1 MNEENI
7 RSFVS
12 LALPNEVRY
21 AARERLLSVKPLFP
35 RLKWVNE
42 NNLHLTLKFC
52 GEQPAYML
60 RTLEDS
66 IGAVLLEKQPGTI
79 RLSLGE
85 LGAFPSLQCIRTLF
99 FRVNGEI
106 EKLGLLASIVEK
118 TAKESG
124 IPAEERRFHPHIT
137 LARARNPEKMPLS
150 SVGQFREAE
159 WTADA
164 LYLMKSVLK
173 PHGTEYAVIRKW
185 ILR

>member
-12 LALPNEVRY
+12 LPLPNEVRN
-21 AARERLLSVKPLFP
+21 AVRERLISVKPLFP

-52 GEQPAYML
+52 GEQPVFIL
-60 RTLEDS
+60 RTFEDFIS
-66 IGAVLLEKQPGTI
+66 SALREKQPGTI
-79 RLSLGE
+79 SLSLGN

-99 FRVNGEI
+99 LRVNGEV
-106 EKLGLLASIVEK
+106 EKLGILASILEK
-118 TAKESG
+118 TAQESG
-124 IPAEERRFHPHIT
+124 ILAEERPFHPHIT
-137 LARARNPEKMPLS
+137 LARARNPEKIPFT
-150 SVGQFREAE
+150 SVDQFREAE
-159 WTADA
+159 WTADS

-173 PHGTEYAVIRKW
+173 PHGPEYAVIRKW